1 MATIRYAAYGS
12 NLAPARLQYRVGAIE
27 VLGTA
32 ELPGWQLDFSKR
44 GSDDSGKCDL
54 KRQDDASAHVAIYEF
69 SVVAREAL
77 DKIEGVG
84 HGYRLAW
91 IDIELFGRCCIYLAE
106 SSHVDYTLQPYDWYQ
121 ALVVSGARHHD
132 FPDTYIGTIESVEA
146 RRDPD
151 EARRA
156 HNLAQCPPPAND
168 KG

>member
-1 MATIRYAAYGS
+1 M
-12 NLAPARLQYRVGAIE
+12 
-27 VLGTA
+27 
-32 ELPGWQLDFSKR
+32 
-44 GSDDSGKCDL
+44 
-54 KRQDDASAHVAIYEF
+54 AIYEF
-69 SVVAREAL
+69 SVAARETL

-91 IDIELFGRCCIYLAE
+91 IDVELFGRCCIYLAE

-121 ALVVSGARHHD
+121 AMVVSGARHHD
-132 FPDTYIGTIESVEA
+132 FPDTYIGTIASVEA

-151 EARRA
+151 ETRRA